1 MSGAAATPILIAKAM
16 AEYGKKCNLKD
27 VTVCHMHTE
36 GDAPYTAK
44 DCEGNYNYYPS
55 I

>member
-1 MSGAAATPILIAKAM
+1 MTD
-16 AEYGKKCNLKD
+16 YGKKNGLKN

-36 GDAPYTAK
+36 GDAPYTNP
-44 DCEGNYNYYPS
+44 DCEGKSQTNKFL